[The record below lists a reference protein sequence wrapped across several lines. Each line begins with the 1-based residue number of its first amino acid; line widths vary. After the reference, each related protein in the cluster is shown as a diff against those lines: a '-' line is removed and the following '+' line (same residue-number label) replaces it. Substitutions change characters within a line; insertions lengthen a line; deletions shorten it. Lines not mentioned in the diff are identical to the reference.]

1 MAFSLRYIAVF
12 TAAVS
17 GTTAQTSNATL
28 HTKNGLTWSSAL
40 RMNQMQVIGTHNSYH
55 REVSLAEKPYHA
67 LLLSD
72 PENYYYSHSDLAHQA
87 EYQGLRNFEIDIWAD
102 PEGGL
107 YGSPLIRRMAHLD
120 MPDDPGMNKSGTK
133 VLHVPDADVGV
144 SCYTLI
150 SCLTQLRTWSKTNPA
165 HVPVPVMIEYK
176 QPGGDLSSIGG
187 AKPVWWNN
195 TELLDSLDAE
205 FRSVFS
211 TDELIAPDDIRRD
224 NLTLEQS
231 ILTYGWPDL
240 DSARGR
246 FFFLMDSASTGE
258 LGVTRNSSTWESGR
272 PNAEGRVVFPQSNE
286 GQPDCAF
293 RKMNSPTGECLP
305 AIQEAVS
312 KGYWVR
318 TRSDEPITT
327 VLSNDT
333 WSRREAAFAS
343 GAHIV
348 STDFPVYG
356 MAARWGGD
364 YGVSLHQ
371 PLRQSNMSAQ
381 HPFGEHHLTSLRVAS
396 LRRVMGDVPIKAETC
411 RLFRIP
417 AEILDKIIEY
427 LASDCNLRDRANMA
441 LVNSDFLQ
449 MCRIIRDRFVD
460 FDFDKH
466 SIELLRRMLEDRVS
480 TDPKTVQYRRLP
492 IGTAIRSVMYTY
504 TDYDSTDP
512 KTGLDWVKIQEQVAT
527 YNAMTGN
534 RWGELAK
541 RLSQHMGGPWSKQKK
556 AYEAMYLAMFSI
568 LPNLEILSLDCTAD
582 EYLFNCLSVSTI
594 RQLKLGALLQRP
606 YIRSRALLKLPL
618 ERLHLDLYLGP
629 DPWEDENYPSEVL
642 DSIYDPSPFC
652 GDLLSS
658 CSDTLRWLTLENWS
672 STLDNDKNYQK
683 PLGFTLEFPELA
695 YLDTGLHLNYD
706 ESAAQSLLS
715 SPKLRTLVTDYDD
728 LIMRDHLEGL
738 VDHKEL
744 RVVLLNGKF
753 TPSIQL
759 KLLRQNRTITALSLM
774 DPQEDDFM
782 RSLPAILNDLPYL
795 GTLSL
800 SWEGTQL
807 QLTTLKSILQSTSLE
822 VLHLAA
828 RQRDVNRHEWC
839 VNHEELTEYISSQAN
854 LKKLVITQDVYRKPE
869 SEIDDLSGN
878 QYYEPDSVD
887 PMSRLGRGHIRRMHA
902 YAEIYAERLP
912 LLKPIHVGRLTFEI
926 NRSVNGTFSV
936 KETMEES
943 ESVTERVFGLRLSE
957 PGSTF

>member
-1 MAFSLRYIAVF
+1 MAFSLRNIAVF
-12 TAAVS
+12 TAAIL
-17 GTTAQTSNATL
+17 GTTAQTTNATL
-28 HTKNGLTWSSAL
+28 YTKNGLTWSSTL

-102 PEGGL
+102 PQGGL

-150 SCLTQLRTWSKTNPA
+150 SCLTQLRTWSKRNPA

-187 AKPVWWNN
+187 ARPVWWNN

-211 TDELIAPDDIRRD
+211 TDELITPDDIRRD

-258 LGVTRNSSTWESGR
+258 LGVTRNASTWESGR

-293 RKMNSPTGECLP
+293 RKMNSPTAECLP

-348 STDFPVYG
+348 STDFPFYG
-356 MAARWGGD
+356 MAARWGV
-364 YGVSLHQ
+364 YTNL
-371 PLRQSNMSAQ
+371 LRQLNMSAQ
-381 HPFGEHHLTSLRVAS
+381 HPFGKHHLTSLRVAS
-396 LRRVMGDVPIKAETC
+396 FRRVMGDVPIKAETC

-427 LASDCNLRDRANMA
+427 LASDCNLKDGANMA

-449 MCRIIRDRFVD
+449 ISRIIRYRFVD

-480 TDPKTVQYRRLP
+480 TDPKTLQYRRLP

-512 KTGLDWVKIQEQVAT
+512 KTGLDWVKIQEQVAA
-527 YNAMTGN
+527 YNALTGN

-541 RLSQHMGGPWSKQKK
+541 RLSP
-556 AYEAMYLAMFSI
+556 
-568 LPNLEILSLDCTAD
+568 D
-582 EYLFNCLSVSTI
+582 
-594 RQLKLGALLQRP
+594 
-606 YIRSRALLKLPL
+606 PL
-618 ERLHLDLYLGP
+618 E
-629 DPWEDENYPSEVL
+629 DEKYSSEVL
-642 DSIYDPSPFC
+642 DRIYDPSPFC

-683 PLGFTLEFPELA
+683 PLGFTLDFPELA

-706 ESAAQSLLS
+706 DSAAQSLLS
-715 SPKLRTLVTDYDD
+715 SPKLRTLITDYDD

-753 TPSIQL
+753 IPSMQL
-759 KLLRQNRTITALSLM
+759 KLLRQNRTITALSIM

-807 QLTTLKSILQSTSLE
+807 QLTTLKSILKSTSLE
-822 VLHLAA
+822 VLHVEA
-828 RQRDVNRHEWC
+828 RQRNVNRHEWC

-887 PMSRLGRGHIRRMHA
+887 PM
-902 YAEIYAERLP
+902 
-912 LLKPIHVGRLTFEI
+912 
-926 NRSVNGTFSV
+926 N
-936 KETMEES
+936 
-943 ESVTERVFGLRLSE
+943 
-957 PGSTF
+957 